1 MKDERLTDILET
13 EEMRKIPFSV
23 PEGYFDSLEDRLS
36 ESIFHKNKE
45 SWISSLKKTLKPVMT
60 LAASFLIVAAMG
72 WGVMRLTKL
81 SQNKIAL
88 NSQEETSEEST
99 DLMDSLINR
108 YGAIEIAEIYS
119 NPPIETDNTG
129 SDILSQEESDVLE
142 EYITVMAPSFPG
154 LIAEELSNSH

>member
-23 PEGYFDSLEDRLS
+23 PEDYFDSLEDRLS

-88 NSQEETSEEST
+88 NSQEETSEESA

-108 YGAIEIAEIYS
+108 YGAIEIEEIYS
-119 NPPIETDNTG
+119 NPPIDADNTG
-129 SDILSQEESDVLE
+129 SDILSQEESEALE